1 MACLRRFDV
10 GWIQVSVTET
20 SIVDDDD
27 KQICKGHEV
36 MWFTQCHSGNQQVI
50 NVQILPRLSSVK

>member
-1 MACLRRFDV
+1 M
-10 GWIQVSVTET
+10 SVTET

-36 MWFTQCHSGNQQVI
+36 TWFTQCHSGNQQVI